1 MFIVIDN
8 FLNPGEDGDIFA
20 AEVSCELFWRTLRI
34 LTPRMRTTL
43 HLPEGTLLKAKQ
55 SLNQFR
61 NFLFHVMSKERL
73 F

>member
-8 FLNPGEDGDIFA
+8 FLNPGEDGEIFA

-43 HLPEGTLLKAKQ
+43 HLPEGILLKA
-55 SLNQFR
+55 
-61 NFLFHVMSKERL
+61 
-73 F
+73 